1 MYAFEVTARDGFA
14 RKGRLTTETGIG
26 IRTPAVIDPE
36 ELFPSLAGHP
46 FSNVPVT
53 APHSFAERYTPDYED
68 LTVIGPGMKTTL
80 PSSGAGIVPGW
91 HILRGNPRT
100 YVELVLAFRQRT
112 PPGIAWY
119 APAAALPSNVA
130 TLVYSGFD
138 LFDYR
143 AVDLKTMQN
152 IFCTTDG
159 EIPAEE
165 ASAASLCRCE
175 GCRNGDLHLHN
186 RLALEAEIAMTGLF
200 FRRGQLREFI
210 EKRCRTE
217 AWQVSVLRHMD
228 NAYAMYEPWLP
239 AVRSSPM
246 MANTGESM
254 NRAEI
259 HRFAGRLT
267 SRFIPTRTDV
277 AVLLPCSARKPYS
290 QSQSHR
296 AFQRAIQDRAHEVII
311 TSPLGVVP
319 RELELIY
326 PAAHYD
332 VPVTGY
338 WDREE
343 RAFVTGVLAEYLRHH
358 GYSRLIAHL
367 EGDTLAIAQAAADAV
382 GIKLECTCQGHPTG
396 NESLRALDEALTGEP
411 RKTHNI
417 IQGTLSFQF
426 GSGISTKGMMIKGR
440 TGRRKVL
447 RGNQQLFSIDET
459 TGLFRPTLQGWEA
472 LGDVYTVTIDDFI
485 PQGDVLAPGVI
496 AADSAIRAGDE
507 VQVRGPRAWGAGKAV
522 MGTEEMMRS
531 RRGVAVKTR
540 KVAKISGAGS
550 D

>member
-1 MYAFEVTARDGFA
+1 MPAFEVIARDGFA
-14 RKGRLTTETGIG
+14 REGKLTIHDGVPL
-26 IRTPAVIDPE
+26 RTPAIIDPE
-36 ELFPSLAGHP
+36 ELFPSLASHP
-46 FSNVPVT
+46 YSNVPVT
-53 APHSFAERYTPDYED
+53 APDSFAESYTVDYED
-68 LTVIGPGMKTTL
+68 LIVIGPGMKEN
-80 PSSGAGIVPGW
+80 PSASGVGIVPGW

-100 YVELVLAFRQRT
+100 YAEMVLKFRTRT
-112 PPGIAWY
+112 TPGIAWY
-119 APAAALPSNVA
+119 APACALPSNA
-130 TLVYSGFD
+130 AMLVYSGFD
-138 LFDYR
+138 LVDYR
-143 AVDLKTMQN
+143 AVDLKTAQGV
-152 IFCTTDG
+152 FCTTDG
-159 EIPAEE
+159 ELAAEE
-165 ASAASLCRCE
+165 AFASSLCQCE
-175 GCRNGDLHLHN
+175 GCRREDLRQHN
-186 RLALEAEIAMTGLF
+186 RLALGSELATVRWF
-200 FRRGQLREFI
+200 FRRGQLRELI

-217 AWQVSVLRHMD
+217 AWQVSVLRHFD

-246 MANTGESM
+246 FANTGESM
-254 NRAEI
+254 NRAEVL
-259 HRFAGRLT
+259 RFAGRLT

-296 AFQRAIQDRAHEVII
+296 TFQRAIQDRAHEVII

-319 RELELIY
+319 RELELMY

-343 RAFVTGVLAEYLRHH
+343 QAFVTKVLADYLRHH
-358 GYSRLIAHL
+358 GYSRVIAHL

-382 GIKLECTCQGHPTG
+382 GLDLECTCHGHPTG
-396 NESLRALDEALTGEP
+396 SESIRALDEALTGEK
-411 RKTHNI
+411 RGSHNI

-426 GSGISTKGMMIKGR
+426 GSTITTKGMIIKGR

-447 RGNQQLFSIDET
+447 RGKQQLFSIDET

-485 PQGDVLAPGVI
+485 PQGDVLAPGVTT
-496 AADSAIRAGDE
+496 ADPAIRAGDE

-522 MGTEEMMRS
+522 MGAEEMMQS
-531 RRGVAVKTR
+531 TRGVAVKTR
-540 KVAKISGAGS
+540 KVAKILDIG
-550 D
+550 